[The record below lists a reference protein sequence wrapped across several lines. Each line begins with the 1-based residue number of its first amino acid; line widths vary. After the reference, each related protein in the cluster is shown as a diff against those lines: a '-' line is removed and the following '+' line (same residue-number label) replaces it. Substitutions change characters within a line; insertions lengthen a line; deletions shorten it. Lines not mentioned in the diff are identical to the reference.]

1 MGKKYHENA
10 FRTKWC
16 LYQIT
21 QPLPLKSQILHPKP
35 LNLIA
40 DGIIYILLCSMSYKK
55 LNVYFIFLSR
65 FLVFWIDILVA
76 QSIQHLTALLRNSS
90 GF

>member
-1 MGKKYHENA
+1 MGKKYYENA
-10 FRTKWC
+10 IRTKWC

-21 QPLPLKSQILHPKP
+21 PPLPLNTQILYPKP

-40 DGIIYILLCSMSYKK
+40 DGIVYILLCGMSYKI
-55 LNVYFIFLSR
+55 LNVYFIFPSR

-76 QSIQHLTALLRNSS
+76 QSIQHLTAL
-90 GF
+90 